1 MSHWIQHIKH
11 MNIYESISSV
21 LNSNKKK
28 KKSWRPKG
36 RQIGRCQVCFFHSHF
51 LSHFKYN
58 GILHVYFQRESIS
71 LLEGQIRFM
80 ASNFHNFCS
89 CYFFSVILQELSQFY
104 LLSPNEY
111 GHIFSSLY
119 HSAAVWGVTESSPIC

>member
-1 MSHWIQHIKH
+1 
-11 MNIYESISSV
+11 MNIYQSISSV
-21 LNSNKKK
+21 LNSKKK
-28 KKSWRPKG
+28 EKRKNHEDQKEEK
-36 RQIGRCQVCFFHSHF
+36 IGRCQVCFFHSHF

-89 CYFFSVILQELSQFY
+89 CFFSSVILQELSQFY
-104 LLSPNEY
+104 LWSPTEN